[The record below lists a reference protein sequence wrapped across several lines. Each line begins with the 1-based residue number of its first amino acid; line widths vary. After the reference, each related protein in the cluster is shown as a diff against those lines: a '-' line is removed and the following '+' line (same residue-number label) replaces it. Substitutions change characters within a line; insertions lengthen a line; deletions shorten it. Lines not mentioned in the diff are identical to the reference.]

1 MFKSWS
7 YLALTTAA
15 LVAGGF
21 AGWVIRG
28 KPPQPEVIV
37 KYREAESSK
46 LDEQK
51 QDTASASS
59 SIFVVSPASVSNR
72 KIKRYH
78 PPGPV
83 VACPGPGEP
92 CVCPGPA
99 LAEEE
104 EITTNTGPGTTSTST
119 QTNSTS
125 NEQKQAEHKSSKSGE
140 SHNHPVEKNWHAS
153 FLRGLSLVDPLVHIP
168 GAPGVVVGGNV
179 ERRIFSLG
187 GVDVSAGIWAS
198 SVGAGGPSLGAD
210 W

>member
-7 YLALTTAA
+7 YLKLTTAA
-15 LVAGGF
+15 LIVGGF

-51 QDTASASS
+51 QGTTSTSS

-78 PPGPV
+78 PPSPIV
-83 VACPGPGEP
+83 TCPGPGEP
-92 CVCPGPA
+92 CICPGPA

-104 EITTNTGPGTTSTST
+104 EITTNTGPGTTSTNT
-119 QTNSTS
+119 QTNSTF

-140 SHNHPVEKNWHAS
+140 SHTRPVEKNWHAS
-153 FLRGLSLVDPLVHIP
+153 FLPGLSLVDPLVDIP
-168 GAPGVVVGGNV
+168 GASRVVVGGNV

-187 GVDVSAGIWAS
+187 GVDVSVGIWAS
-198 SVGAGGPSLGAD
+198 SVGAGGPSLGVD